1 MRLLVGV
8 MLSMF
13 ALCGFAADLGSKG
26 KARQFTDS
34 VMADVGA
41 GRLDAALG
49 QLKSYASVAAGEF
62 KRIEE
67 ELLFQIPEMEK
78 RFGKAIG
85 VEFLASED
93 AGDSLYALS
102 YLQKF
107 ERHAVR
113 WRFLFYRPRD
123 RWVLNSFATDDNLQL
138 LFSD

>member
-1 MRLLVGV
+1 MRLFTGI
-8 MLSMF
+8 MLSIF
-13 ALCGFAADLGSKG
+13 AMCGFAADLGSKG
-26 KARQFTDS
+26 KARAFTDG
-34 VMADVGA
+34 VMADVAA
-41 GRLDAALG
+41 GRLDAAMG
-49 QLKSYASVAAGEF
+49 QLKSYASVAADEF

-67 ELLFQIPEMEK
+67 ELLFQIPEMER
-78 RFGKAIG
+78 RFGKPIG
-85 VEFLASED
+85 VEFLSSEE

-113 WRFLFYRPRD
+113 WRFMFYKPRD